1 MASFLVPSAIA
12 ITAEFFPVLATK
24 LGGPRGKKVAEH
36 IVDAAARI
44 AGLPR
49 DADPREI
56 IAALGEDGAKADEL
70 RLRLEELDQQEHQR
84 IVEDRADA
92 RRYQASIGARARMRG
107 TFMLLGVVA
116 GLIACIAAVLTGTTD
131 PAPLA
136 LVTTISGALLKML
149 SDAFA
154 FEFGSSAG
162 SKEKDAHIEN
172 IQRALIDTA
181 RARGERDDAA
191 IAAFAPRPAPSAAG
205 PIAGPRALDE
215 PETGETADEPGDQVV
230 KLKITRRDFVAE
242 LVQLSA

>member
-12 ITAEFFPVLATK
+12 IAAEFFPVLATK
-24 LGGPRGKKVAEH
+24 LGGARGRKLAGHV
-36 IVDAAARI
+36 VDTAARI

-70 RLRLEELDQQEHQR
+70 RLRLEELDQGEHQR

-92 RRYQASIGARARMRG
+92 RRYQASIGPRSRLRG
-107 TFMLLGVVA
+107 TFMLLGVVL
-116 GLIACIAAVLTGTTD
+116 GLIACITAVLAGTND
-131 PAPLA
+131 PGPLA
-136 LVTTISGALLKML
+136 LITTISGALLKML

-162 SKEKDAHIEN
+162 SKEKDAHIES
-172 IQRALIDTA
+172 IQNALVETA
-181 RARGERDDAA
+181 RARSERDEAS
-191 IAAFAPRPAPSAAG
+191 IAALTPRHAPPSSAPSPDAEKPGEVPGEQAERVVEVK
-205 PIAGPRALDE
+205 IA
-215 PETGETADEPGDQVV
+215 Q
-230 KLKITRRDFVAE
+230 RDFVAE